1 MLRRLLGNFFCIDKY
16 RFRAAEAV
24 ISTVF
29 HHKVKDKDDF
39 ILTDKVIDRLNRMFN
54 DQLIDKKT
62 LEEMKNIF
70 IRGMEFKISD
80 YR

>member
-29 HHKVKDKDDF
+29 HHKVKENKDNF
-39 ILTDKVIDRLNRMFN
+39 FLTDKVIDRLNRMFN
-54 DQLIDKKT
+54 EKLID
-62 LEEMKNIF
+62 
-70 IRGMEFKISD
+70 
-80 YR
+80 